1 MLTVLLRATILF
13 LSAVFVV
20 RLMGKRQVGQLQ
32 PYELVIA
39 IMIAELAA
47 TPMEDVGVPLL
58 YGIVPML
65 TLLILHS
72 AFSVACVKNQR
83 LREFL
88 NGMPSV
94 LIRRGVIQKAELLRS
109 CYNLNDLLEE
119 LRACG
124 VLNPAEVGTA
134 VLETSGKMSVFP
146 KSAYRPVTPM
156 DLQLETGYE
165 GIPLIL
171 VQDGDV
177 DRRNLRRGGLDEAW
191 LQKTLAAQGF
201 PDARQVLLAS
211 LDTGGMLFVQG
222 KGKKPRLKI
231 FRALAPEKAVW

>member
-88 NGMPSV
+88 NGMPSAAEWTNR
-94 LIRRGVIQKAELLRS
+94 LGQLKTWLKARADWIDSNYLPPPVFNQDGHLVGQLLH
-109 CYNLNDLLEE
+109 LLKIDAARIEACLQHRLFLAQALHE
-119 LRACG
+119 LRLRAHHVMQRRVCRAQQ
-124 VLNPAEVGTA
+124 LAFLGTHRMVA
-134 VLETSGKMSVFP
+134 
-146 KSAYRPVTPM
+146 
-156 DLQLETGYE
+156 QL
-165 GIPLIL
+165 
-171 VQDGDV
+171 
-177 DRRNLRRGGLDEAW
+177 A
-191 LQKTLAAQGF
+191 
-201 PDARQVLLAS
+201 
-211 LDTGGMLFVQG
+211 
-222 KGKKPRLKI
+222 
-231 FRALAPEKAVW
+231 